1 MGPKVETVAEDQTLE
16 QARPTQQ
23 GRMAGRGRW
32 LAVAAL
38 VAVAAVAIYICRTS
52 GRESTDDAQ
61 VDGHITQV
69 SARVGGTVTKVN
81 VKENDHVEAGA
92 VLIELDPR
100 DYQVAVERARADL
113 ADAEANASGAMTG
126 IPLTEVS
133 TLTGVRTATG
143 GVEEAQAGIGIADR
157 QVEAARAQLVAAQAR
172 QREKEATAVKTAR
185 DVERFK
191 GLAAKDEIAQQQYDA
206 AVGAADSA
214 RAAADAAVSDVA
226 AAQAAIAVAEQRTR
240 QARGTASQ
248 AQAALQASHTGP
260 EQLRVTKARADVANA
275 RVRQAAAALSQA
287 ELNLQRTSI
296 IAPSAGTVSR
306 KSVEVG
312 QVIQPGQPLFAL
324 VSQGDVWITANFKET
339 QLRHMQAGQRAVV
352 KVDALGSEFSGRIDS
367 IAAATG
373 AKFSLLPP
381 ENASGNYVKVVQR
394 IPVKIILEPGQ
405 DPDHRLR
412 PGMSVVPTVF
422 TKSTR

>member
-1 MGPKVETVAEDQTLE
+1 MGPKVETVVDDQRLE
-16 QARPTQQ
+16 QPQQTQQ
-23 GRMAGRGRW
+23 GRLAGRGRW

-38 VAVAAVAIYICRTS
+38 VAVAAVAIYIWRTS

-69 SARVGGTVTKVN
+69 SARVGGTVVKVN
-81 VKENDHVEAGA
+81 VIENQRVDSGA

-226 AAQAAIAVAEQRTR
+226 AARATIAVAEQRTR

-296 IAPSAGTVSR
+296 IAPSSGTVSR

-324 VSQGDVWITANFKET
+324 VSQGDVWVTANFKET
-339 QLRHMQAGQRAVV
+339 QLRHMQPGQRAVV
-352 KVDALGSEFSGRIDS
+352 KVDALGREFNGRIDS
-367 IAAATG
+367 ISAATG

-381 ENASGNYVKVVQR
+381 ENASGNYVKAVQR